1 MILSEM
7 LVYVATALAYAALTA
22 TALWALARGLG
33 LSDPLRRVGLPAFS
47 GLVLVFLALH
57 PFPDAATMVCPQS
70 HTVPA
75 LMPLRFL
82 GRAVRILAGGGSPG
96 AVLGDITI
104 ASAIMNFVVCAGFG
118 LMLARAGM
126 SVAAATALGFALSLS
141 VETAQ
146 ITGLFGLYPCAY
158 RQFDVDDLIL
168 NTGGTLAGAAAG
180 AALFGW
186 GRRRS

>member
-1 MILSEM
+1 M
-7 LVYVATALAYAALTA
+7 LVYFTTALAYAALTA
-22 TALWALARGLG
+22 AVLWALARSLG
-33 LSDPLRRVGLPAFS
+33 LSEPMRRVGLPAFS

-57 PFPDAATMVCPQS
+57 PFPDAATMVCPQPQA
-70 HTVPA
+70 VPT
-75 LMPLRFL
+75 LIPLRFL
-82 GRAVRILAGGGSPG
+82 ARAARILAAGGSP
-96 AVLGDITI
+96 ADLLGNLTV

-118 LMLARAGM
+118 LMLARAGVP
-126 SVAAATALGFALSLS
+126 VAAATALGFALSLW

-180 AALFGW
+180 AVLFGW
-186 GRRRS
+186 GRRRQVR

>member
-57 PFPDAATMVCPQS
+57 PSPDAATMVCPQS